1 MRKEADDTGPL
12 AELEH
17 WRYLTSRFNSLLEQI
32 RDHNCKVVIQILQV
46 AKSKVLKV
54 SFVQMSLLN
63 IFSHRL
69 HRID

>member
-17 WRYLTSRFNSLLEQI
+17 WRHLTSRFTSLIEQI
-32 RDHNCKVVIQILQV
+32 RDHDCKMAIQILHV

-54 SFVQMSLLN
+54 KSPSLN
-63 IFSHRL
+63 SA
-69 HRID
+69 